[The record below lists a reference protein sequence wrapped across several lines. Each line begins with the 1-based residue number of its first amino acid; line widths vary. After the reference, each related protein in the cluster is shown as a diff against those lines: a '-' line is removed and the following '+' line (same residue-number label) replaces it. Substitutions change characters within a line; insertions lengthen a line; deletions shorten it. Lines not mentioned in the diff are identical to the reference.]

1 MLSNAITTV
10 RVSTEAERRDAVE
23 VLRDI
28 YREEKH
34 WVQDEETVFP
44 SADLADETIA
54 WFLVRVGKQPAGVV
68 RVCYD
73 PPLETYATY
82 GFQPL
87 QLDLDIEAFVRENR
101 LAEIGRFAVRRRYR
115 NRLSVAAALMR
126 AATAETV
133 RREYTHYIT
142 DVFEGEVNS
151 PYHFHTSVIGFQPVA
166 THSTG
171 ELNCPYRR
179 ITLVLNLKEAYQRLR
194 QTKRQVHA
202 FLTRGWDEALH
213 RRMIS

>member
-1 MLSNAITTV
+1 MLKDSVTAARVTTE
-10 RVSTEAERRDAVE
+10 TERLEALE

-44 SADLADETIA
+44 AAQLADEAVA
-54 WFLVRVGKQPAGVV
+54 WFLARAGEQAAGVV
-68 RVCYD
+68 RVCYN
-73 PPLETYATY
+73 PPLELYAAY

-87 QLDLDIEAFVRENR
+87 QSGLDVAAFLRENR

-115 NRLSVAAALMR
+115 KRLSVVAALMR
-126 AATAETV
+126 AATAETI

-151 PYHFHTSVIGFQPVA
+151 PYDFHTSVIGFQPVA
-166 THSTG
+166 THEAG
-171 ELNCPYRR
+171 ELDCPHRR

-194 QTKRQVHA
+194 QTKRKA
-202 FLTRGWDEALH
+202 LGFLTRGWDEGIH
-213 RRMIS
+213 RKMGV